1 MYVQITRT
9 QAGKLE
15 LMLDSFVAVTLLEE
29 AV

>member
-9 QAGKLE
+9 QAGKAE
-15 LMLDSFVAVTLLEE
+15 LMLGSFVAVMLLKE